1 ILQLLKPQQVHR
13 DGELVLDNDVL
24 DLSDEDTYFDGL
36 TLKLSKAPKYG
47 NLFEMMQ
54 LQQEQLASNATEMEN
69 TTIATISP
77 SVSRRKIVEGEEIPA
92 SLIIQGRLNYIQ
104 DGSNVKEDSFNI
116 TASDGHQVSDP
127 LNLLIQI

>member
-1 ILQLLKPQQVHR
+1 MQLLKPQQVHR

-24 DLSDEDTYFDGL
+24 DLSDEDTYFDRL

-54 LQQEQLASNATEMEN
+54 LQQEQLALNTTEMEN
-69 TTIATISP
+69 TTTTTISP

-92 SLIIQGRLNYIQ
+92 SLIIQGRLKY
-104 DGSNVKEDSFNI
+104 VY
-116 TASDGHQVSDP
+116 
-127 LNLLIQI
+127 NLKIYFERYSLSKLL